1 MISPMPV
8 RITGFFGSREAYMR
22 YMSYVEAKFQKSFAI
37 DASLE
42 EIRMLEISLYIP
54 PDTAKPL

>member
-37 DASLE
+37 DASFPFPSGATGDRE
-42 EIRMLEISLYIP
+42 RPRGKRY
-54 PDTAKPL
+54 